1 MFQWKKGFSVS
12 LNINVNIQLAILY
25 ELLFFITLQ
34 VA

>member
-12 LNINVNIQLAILY
+12 LNINVNMRLTILF
-25 ELLFFITLQ
+25 ELLFFVTLQ